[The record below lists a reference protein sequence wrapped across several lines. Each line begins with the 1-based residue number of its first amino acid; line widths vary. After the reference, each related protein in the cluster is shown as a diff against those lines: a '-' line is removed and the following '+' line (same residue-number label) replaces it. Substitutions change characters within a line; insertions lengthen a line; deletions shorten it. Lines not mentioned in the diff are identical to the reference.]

1 MGGEAGV
8 TSTPGAG
15 ATFWFTVLLRRAQGT
30 GAADGDLAATV
41 DTRQGMRHAG
51 SAELPWDEAPVLATA
66 AVEAP
71 SILVVEDNAANR
83 AVVLEQLGRLGFT
96 AALAENGEEAAAR
109 LCRDGHGFALV
120 LMDCQM
126 PVLDGYS
133 ATARVR
139 AWEAVNG
146 GHVPIVALTAQALKG
161 DAERSL
167 AAGMDG
173 HITKP
178 VRLPKLRAVVAQYMG
193 G

>member
-1 MGGEAGV
+1 
-8 TSTPGAG
+8 
-15 ATFWFTVLLRRAQGT
+15 
-30 GAADGDLAATV
+30 
-41 DTRQGMRHAG
+41 
-51 SAELPWDEAPVLATA
+51 
-66 AVEAP
+66 
-71 SILVVEDNAANR
+71 
-83 AVVLEQLGRLGFT
+83 
-96 AALAENGEEAAAR
+96 
-109 LCRDGHGFALV
+109 
-120 LMDCQM
+120 M